1 MKAADFRTAEGREAF
16 LRERVGEVY
25 SELTGGL
32 TEAVRV
38 EELVFRAAERY
49 PGLVPT
55 RDAILEERGHRQ
67 SEKRGLEVE
76 QGRFLSHLL
85 AHPRSGRHLLHAM
98 RLPRP
103 DALERLDDFRAS
115 GRADLGLAV
124 VERKGAVGH
133 LELRN
138 PRFLNAEDDDATA
151 ALEVG
156 VDLVLL
162 DPQVEVGVI
171 RGAFAEHPR
180 YAGRRVF
187 NAGLNLTHLYH
198 GRISFVDFMMAR
210 EMGLLSKIYRGHA
223 SAGDLASS
231 LESTLEDG
239 CEKPWIAAVETFAIG
254 GGCQLLL
261 VMDRVLAERGSY
273 FNLPAR
279 KEGIIPGASP
289 PRLTKLVGGRLARQ
303 AVMFE
308 HRFDP
313 GSPDGRLL
321 CDEVVEPGGMDAA
334 IDRDAAQLM
343 SAGAVSI
350 TANRRAIRFGEET
363 QEDFRLY
370 MAMYAR
376 DQARCLYSPALIDNL
391 ERNWRARERNP

>member
-1 MKAADFRTAEGREAF
+1 MMAADFTTAEGRDAF
-16 LRERVGEVY
+16 LRERIEEVY
-25 SELTGGL
+25 LELTGGL

-38 EELVFRAAERY
+38 EDLVFRAAERY
-49 PGLVPT
+49 PGLLPT
-55 RDAILEERGHRQ
+55 RDEITEERSRRQ
-67 SEKRGLEVE
+67 SQKLGLEVD
-76 QGRFLSHLL
+76 QGRFLSRLL
-85 AHPRSGRHLLHAM
+85 ARPRPGRHLLHAM
-98 RLPRP
+98 RLPRRE
-103 DALERLDDFRAS
+103 ALERLDGFRAT

-124 VERKGAVGH
+124 VERKGAAGH

-162 DPQVEVGVI
+162 DPQIEVGVM

-210 EMGLLSKIYRGHA
+210 EMGLLSKIYRG
-223 SAGDLASS
+223 
-231 LESTLEDG
+231 LEGG

-261 VMDRVLAERGSY
+261 VVDRVLAERGSY
-273 FNLPAR
+273 FNLPAS

-289 PRLTKLVGGRLARQ
+289 LRLTRFLGGRLARQ

-308 HRFDP
+308 RSFDP
-313 GSPDGRLL
+313 DSREGRLL
-321 CDEVVEPGGMDAA
+321 CDDVVEPGGMDAA

-350 TANRRAIRFGEET
+350 AANRKAIRLGEET
-363 QEDFRLY
+363 IDDFRLY

-376 DQARCLYSPALIDNL
+376 EQARCMYSPALIDNL
-391 ERNWRARERNP
+391 ERNWRARERHL

>member
-1 MKAADFRTAEGREAF
+1 MMAADFTTAEGRDAF
-16 LRERVGEVY
+16 LRERIEEVY
-25 SELTGGL
+25 LELTGGL

-38 EELVFRAAERY
+38 EDLVFRAAERY
-49 PGLVPT
+49 PGLLPT
-55 RDAILEERGHRQ
+55 RDEITEERSRPQ
-67 SEKRGLEVE
+67 SQKLGLEVD
-76 QGRFLSHLL
+76 QGRFLSRLL
-85 AHPRSGRHLLHAM
+85 ARPRPGRHLLHAM
-98 RLPRP
+98 RLPRRE
-103 DALERLDDFRAS
+103 ALERLDGFRAT

-124 VERKGAVGH
+124 VERKGAAGH

-162 DPQVEVGVI
+162 DPQIEVGVM

-210 EMGLLSKIYRGHA
+210 EMGLVSKIYRG
-223 SAGDLASS
+223 
-231 LESTLEDG
+231 LEGG

-261 VMDRVLAERGSY
+261 VVDRVLAERGSY
-273 FNLPAR
+273 FNLPAS

-289 PRLTKLVGGRLARQ
+289 LRLTRFLGGRLARQ

-308 HRFDP
+308 RSFDP
-313 GSPDGRLL
+313 DSREGRLL
-321 CDEVVEPGGMDAA
+321 CDDVVEPGGMDAA

-350 TANRRAIRFGEET
+350 AANRKAIRLGEET
-363 QEDFRLY
+363 IDDFRLY

-376 DQARCLYSPALIDNL
+376 EQARCMYSPALIDNL
-391 ERNWRARERNP
+391 ERNWRARERHL

>member
-1 MKAADFRTAEGREAF
+1 MMAADFTTAEGRDAF
-16 LRERVGEVY
+16 LRERIEEVY
-25 SELTGGL
+25 LELTGGL

-38 EELVFRAAERY
+38 EDLVFRAAERY
-49 PGLVPT
+49 PGLLPT
-55 RDAILEERGHRQ
+55 RDEITEERSRRQ
-67 SEKRGLEVE
+67 SQKLGLEVD
-76 QGRFLSHLL
+76 QGRFLSRLL
-85 AHPRSGRHLLHAM
+85 ARPRPGRHLLHAM
-98 RLPRP
+98 RLPRRE
-103 DALERLDDFRAS
+103 ALERLDGFRAT

-124 VERKGAVGH
+124 VERKGAAGH

-162 DPQVEVGVI
+162 DPQIEVGVM

-210 EMGLLSKIYRGHA
+210 EMGLLSKIYRGHG
-223 SAGDLASS
+223 SG
-231 LESTLEDG
+231 LEGG

-261 VMDRVLAERGSY
+261 VVDRVLAERGSY
-273 FNLPAR
+273 FNLPAS

-289 PRLTKLVGGRLARQ
+289 LRLTRFLGGRLARQ

-308 HRFDP
+308 RSFDP
-313 GSPDGRLL
+313 DSREGRLL
-321 CDEVVEPGGMDAA
+321 CDDVVEPGGMDAA

-350 TANRRAIRFGEET
+350 AANRKAIRLGEET
-363 QEDFRLY
+363 IDDFRLY

-376 DQARCLYSPALIDNL
+376 EQARCMYSPALIDNL
-391 ERNWRARERNP
+391 ERNWRARERHL

>member
-1 MKAADFRTAEGREAF
+1 MMAADFTTAEGRDAF
-16 LRERVGEVY
+16 LRERIEEVY
-25 SELTGGL
+25 LELTGGL

-38 EELVFRAAERY
+38 EDLVFRAAERY
-49 PGLVPT
+49 PGLLPT
-55 RDAILEERGHRQ
+55 RDEITEERSRRQ
-67 SEKRGLEVE
+67 SQKLGLEVD
-76 QGRFLSHLL
+76 QGRFLSRLL
-85 AHPRSGRHLLHAM
+85 ARPRPGRHLLHAM
-98 RLPRP
+98 RLPRRE
-103 DALERLDDFRAS
+103 ALERLDGFRAT

-124 VERKGAVGH
+124 VERKGAAGH

-162 DPQVEVGVI
+162 DPQIEVGVM

-210 EMGLLSKIYRGHA
+210 EMGLLSKIYRG
-223 SAGDLASS
+223 
-231 LESTLEDG
+231 LEGG

-261 VMDRVLAERGSY
+261 VVDRVLAERGSY
-273 FNLPAR
+273 FNLPAS

-289 PRLTKLVGGRLARQ
+289 LRLTRFLGGRLARQ

-308 HRFDP
+308 RSFDP
-313 GSPDGRLL
+313 DSREGRLL
-321 CDEVVEPGGMDAA
+321 CDDVVEPGGMDAA

-350 TANRRAIRFGEET
+350 AANRKAIRLGEET
-363 QEDFRLY
+363 IDDFRLY
-370 MAMYAR
+370 MALYAR
-376 DQARCLYSPALIDNL
+376 EQARCMYSPALIDNL
-391 ERNWRARERNP
+391 ERNWRARERHL

>member
-1 MKAADFRTAEGREAF
+1 MMAADLTTAEARDAF
-16 LRERVGEVY
+16 LREHIEEVY
-25 SELTGGL
+25 FEVTGGL

-38 EELVFRAAERY
+38 EDLVFRAAERY

-55 RDAILEERGHRQ
+55 RVEMMEERSRRQ
-67 SEKRGLEVE
+67 SQKLGLEVD
-76 QGRFLSHLL
+76 QGRFLSRLL
-85 AHPRSGRHLLHAM
+85 ARPRPGRHLLHAM
-98 RLPRP
+98 RLPRRE
-103 DALERLDDFRAS
+103 ALERLDGFRTT

-124 VERKGAVGH
+124 VERKGTAGH

-162 DPQVEVGVI
+162 DPQIEVGVL
-171 RGAFAEHPR
+171 RGAFAEHPS

-198 GRISFVDFMMAR
+198 GRISLAGFMMAR
-210 EMGLLSKIYRGHA
+210 EMGLLSKIQRGH
-223 SAGDLASS
+223 GSS
-231 LESTLEDG
+231 LGPGLEDG

-279 KEGIIPGASP
+279 KEGIIPGAAP
-289 PRLTKLVGGRLARQ
+289 LRLTRFLGGRLARQ

-308 HRFDP
+308 RSFE
-313 GSPDGRLL
+313 PDSEEGRLL

-350 TANRRAIRFGEET
+350 AANRRAIRLGEERLD
-363 QEDFRLY
+363 DFRLY

-376 DQARCLYSPALIDNL
+376 EQARCMYSPALIDNL
-391 ERNWRARERNP
+391 ERNWRARERHL